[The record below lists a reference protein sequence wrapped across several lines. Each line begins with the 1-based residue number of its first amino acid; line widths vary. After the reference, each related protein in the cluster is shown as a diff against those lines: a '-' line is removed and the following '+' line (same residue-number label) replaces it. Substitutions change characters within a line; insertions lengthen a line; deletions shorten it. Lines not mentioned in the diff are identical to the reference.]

1 MEKIIILYDPQS
13 IVFSFKEKITP
24 IMHDKR
30 LLKARVQISLE
41 TAING
46 IAKVEEKLTGEI
58 PRSSNQI
65 HVLSKRRRGIFRS
78 SSIAS

>member
-24 IMHDKR
+24 IIHDKR

-46 IAKVEEKLTGEI
+46 IAKVEE
-58 PRSSNQI
+58 N
-65 HVLSKRRRGIFRS
+65 
-78 SSIAS
+78 